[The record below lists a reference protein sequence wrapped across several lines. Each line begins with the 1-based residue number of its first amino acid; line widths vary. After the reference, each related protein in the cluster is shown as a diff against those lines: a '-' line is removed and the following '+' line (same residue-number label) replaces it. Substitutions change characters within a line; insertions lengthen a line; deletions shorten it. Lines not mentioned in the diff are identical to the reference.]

1 MNALESLYLTHDV
14 SNEKILEFLQ
24 THHDTHNI
32 IMLETPQRAV
42 QQRLLMRLLH
52 YTKGSHIDAMHRFIQ
67 METLLALTPGIL
79 SILQGDE
86 YMEQMPMSVIPPP
99 ITLQASVGTLR
110 DGIWITKGPN
120 FGQYQALQTLLMIRK
135 QWKLSQEHNFSVF
148 YENKHRGILCLVL
161 DSDPSLLI
169 LLHTQAKVI
178 SDIP

>member
-1 MNALESLYLTHDV
+1 MQAES
-14 SNEKILEFLQ
+14 
-24 THHDTHNI
+24 
-32 IMLETPQRAV
+32 
-42 QQRLLMRLLH
+42 
-52 YTKGSHIDAMHRFIQ
+52 
-67 METLLALTPGIL
+67 PGIL

-120 FGQYQALQTLLMIRK
+120 FGQYQALQTLLMVRK

-178 SDIP
+178 SDTP